1 MEWPPFRST
10 RSHGGSLPDTFI
22 RRSFTWLGWPSAGLY
37 SDGLILSCNYPKI
50 WTSPLL
56 QPVGVSKNRWMSGK
70 LCRPWSDDAR
80 SVASDLVL
88 YCLQG
93 TVFRKLRKYRTVVV
107 KGESLMYTRILRLSD
122 MVKSD
127 SFEHIFI
134 TTFMKHIQF
143 CIIPETRKGNSSQI
157 YQTCEL
163 TLFIYPLFP
172 ISVVF
177 SSFWCKTYFPK
188 RKVTK
193 CNSQRFE
200 YGVNLGVFKVGYTG
214 LNCLPLII
222 SQTHKLSFLL
232 WFIRRV
238 TGKCNENLN
247 IVISEICSS
256 TPESV
261 RESPRLT
268 AISP

>member
-22 RRSFTWLGWPSAGLY
+22 RRSFTWLDWPSAGLY
-37 SDGLILSCNYPKI
+37 SDGLILSCNNPKI

-88 YCLQG
+88 YCLHG

-122 MVKSD
+122 MVKSG
-127 SFEHIFI
+127 SLEHIFI

-143 CIIPETRKGNSSQI
+143 CIIPETRKGIQVRYTRHAYWLYS
-157 YQTCEL
+157 
-163 TLFIYPLFP
+163 FIHYLP
-172 ISVVF
+172 SVLC
-177 SSFWCKTYFPK
+177 SRHLMQDIFPK
-188 RKVTK
+188 EEG
-193 CNSQRFE
+193 N
-200 YGVNLGVFKVGYTG
+200 
-214 LNCLPLII
+214 
-222 SQTHKLSFLL
+222 
-232 WFIRRV
+232 
-238 TGKCNENLN
+238 
-247 IVISEICSS
+247 
-256 TPESV
+256 
-261 RESPRLT
+261 
-268 AISP
+268 